1 MSCFSEKDMYGAAD
15 RNERVIKLLFKDD
28 LNSED
33 MRGSCSILVK
43 VCEGEKNYHI
53 TFLCIGSDEN
63 NPLSSD
69 SSGGSGQADIEDL
82 GDCTKYSVVLG
93 KKNMVNK
100 NMVECLLKSD
110 KDLMRMEGAEE
121 TTLQCV
127 RAQIIMAIV
136 E

>member
-1 MSCFSEKDMYGAAD
+1 MSCLCEKDMYAAG
-15 RNERVIKLLFKDD
+15 RNERVVKLLFKDN

-33 MRGSCSILVK
+33 MRYSCIILVK
-43 VCEGEKNYHI
+43 VREEEKNYHI
-53 TFLCIGSDEN
+53 SFLCIGSDEN

-69 SSGGSGQADIEDL
+69 SSGSSGQSDIEHL

-100 NMVECLLKSD
+100 NMIECLLKSD